1 MAKKKSNWKWIA
13 AILLLIAAAF
23 IYYQMGQTPEK
34 APPPGPSYKMEK
46 TGSGVVL
53 DYTETATKIHAAV
66 ASGLAGASITP
77 KDIKEEKREVSRTGV
92 EGTIRWHVRSMLLI
106 IPESMSLESIEK
118 AITPLVGKA
127 GGKIIGNEPDKY
139 NGTAAVRLDVGI
151 KDTLNNEPLTLITD
165 RIYIIKEKGAQPST
179 PAKPKVEAGK
189 GNMAIVIDDCGYTI
203 GPVAGFADMGRPIT
217 FAVLPYREY
226 SNEAASRAL
235 SAGHL
240 VILHLPLEPM
250 DASASSEPTVITT
263 NMSDDEI
270 RQTTA
275 KAIASVPGIQGVN
288 NHQGSRATADRRVMK
303 AVLGTIKSQNLFF
316 IDSRTIGKTVAA
328 EVSRQMGIRT
338 GENELFLDNSSD
350 VDQIKKQLRKA
361 VDMAQKNG
369 SVTVIGHARPNTVIA
384 VREMIPEME
393 NAGIQLVYAN
403 QLLN

>member
-1 MAKKKSNWKWIA
+1 MAKKKSNWQWIA
-13 AILLLIAAAF
+13 AILLIIIAAV
-23 IYYQMGQTPEK
+23 IYYQTEKTPEK
-34 APPPGPSYKMEK
+34 PSVPKPQYNVEK

-53 DYTETATKIHAAV
+53 DFTETATKIHAAV
-66 ASGLAGASITP
+66 VDGLANAAITP
-77 KDIKEEKREVSRTGV
+77 KDMKEEKREVSRTGV
-92 EGTIRWHVRSMLLI
+92 EGTIRWHVRSMLLV
-106 IPESMSLESIEK
+106 IPENMSLESIEK
-118 AITPLVGKA
+118 TITPLVNKA

-139 NGTAAVRLDVGI
+139 NGAAAVRLDIGI
-151 KDTLNNEPLTLITD
+151 KDVLNNEPLTLITD
-165 RIYIIKEKGAQPST
+165 RLYIIREKSAQPVT
-179 PAKPKVEAGK
+179 PAKPKPGAGA

-263 NMSDDEI
+263 NMSEDEI
-270 RQTTA
+270 KQTVA
-275 KAIASVPGIQGVN
+275 KALAAVPGIQGVN

-303 AVLGTIKSQNLFF
+303 AVLSVVKSQNLFF

-328 EVSRQMGIRT
+328 DVSRQLGIRT

-350 VDQIKKQLRKA
+350 VGQIKNQLRKA
-361 VDMAQKNG
+361 IDMAQKNG
-369 SVTVIGHARPNTVIA
+369 SVVAIGHARPNTVIA
-384 VREMIPEME
+384 VREMIPEIE
-393 NAGIQLVYAN
+393 NAGIRLVYAN

>member
-13 AILLLIAAAF
+13 AILLVVIAAV
-23 IYYQMGQTPEK
+23 IYYQMEEK
-34 APPPGPSYKMEK
+34 PKPSPVPGPRYNVEK

-53 DYTETATKIHAAV
+53 DFTETATKIHAAV
-66 ASGLAGASITP
+66 EKGLANAGTPP
-77 KDIKEEKREVSRTGV
+77 KDIKEEKREVARTGV
-92 EGTIRWHVRSMLLI
+92 EGTIRWHARSMLVV
-106 IPESMSLESIEK
+106 IPESMSLESVEQ
-118 AITPLVGKA
+118 ALNQLVGKA

-139 NGTAAVRLDVGI
+139 NGVAALRLDVGI
-151 KDTLNNEPLTLITD
+151 KDVLNNEPLTLITD
-165 RIYIIKEKGAQPST
+165 RLYIIKDKGTLP
-179 PAKPKVEAGK
+179 PATTTKPKVEGGSGK
-189 GNMAIVIDDCGYTI
+189 MAIVIDDCGYTI
-203 GPVAGFADMGRPIT
+203 APVAGFVDLGRPIT

-263 NMSDDEI
+263 NMSDEEI
-270 RQTTA
+270 RQTTS
-275 KAIASVPGIQGVN
+275 KAIASLPGIQGIN

-303 AVLGTIKSQNLFF
+303 AVLSVVKSQNLFF

-350 VDQIKKQLRKA
+350 VDLIKTQLRKA
-361 VDMAQKNG
+361 IDMAHKNG

-384 VREMIPEME
+384 VREMLQEID
-393 NAGIQLVYAN
+393 NAGIRLVYAN
-403 QLLN
+403 QLF

>member
-13 AILLLIAAAF
+13 AILLIVVAAV
-23 IYYQMGQTPEK
+23 IYCQMEEK
-34 APPPGPSYKMEK
+34 PKQSPVPGPRYHEEK

-53 DYTETATKIHAAV
+53 DFTETATKIHAAV
-66 ASGLAGASITP
+66 EKSLANAGVPP
-77 KDIKEEKREVSRTGV
+77 KDSKEEKREVSRTGV
-92 EGTIRWHVRSMLLI
+92 EGTIRWHVRSMMVI
-106 IPESMSLESIEK
+106 IPESMSLESVEQ
-118 AITPLVGKA
+118 ALNQLVGKA

-139 NGTAAVRLDVGI
+139 NGVAAVRLDVGI
-151 KDTLNNEPLTLITD
+151 KDVLNNEPLTLITD
-165 RIYIIKEKGAQPST
+165 RLYIIKDKAAPP
-179 PAKPKVEAGK
+179 PATTTKPKVEGGSGK
-189 GNMAIVIDDCGYTI
+189 MAIVIDDCGYTI
-203 GPVAGFADMGRPIT
+203 APVAGFIDLGRPIT

-240 VILHLPLEPM
+240 VILHLPLEPI

-263 NMSDDEI
+263 NMSDEEI
-270 RQTTA
+270 RKTTA
-275 KAIASVPGIQGVN
+275 KAIASLPGIQGIN

-303 AVLGTIKSQNLFF
+303 AVLSVVKSQNMFF

-350 VDQIKKQLRKA
+350 VNLIKKQLRKA
-361 VDMAQKNG
+361 VAMAQNNG

-384 VREMIPEME
+384 VREMLPEIE
-393 NAGIQLVYAN
+393 NAGIRLVYAN
-403 QLLN
+403 QLL